1 MKKKYF
7 MKGTDDELQFN
18 DIIELDFVGEEDG
31 VTKHSHLEIEFL
43 PELVDQL
50 LEEEIIEVQETDE
63 EDEDLIDFGVEDK
76 QLLQDAIK
84 DIAELDER
92 IRTLESMV
100 KTLKTTVLSIQ
111 KTLKKK

>member
-50 LEEEIIEVQETDE
+50 LEEEVIEVR
-63 EDEDLIDFGVEDK
+63 EDEDDEELIDFEDAEK
-76 QLLQDAIK
+76 VLQDHEQMIEHLTERIEALEK
-84 DIAELDER
+84 DIKRLMK
-92 IRTLESMV
+92 S
-100 KTLKTTVLSIQ
+100 S
-111 KTLKKK
+111 KKK

>member
-7 MKGTDDELQFN
+7 MKETDDELQFN

-50 LEEEIIEVQETDE
+50 LEEGVIEVQETDE
-63 EDEDLIDFGVEDK
+63 EDEDLIDFEDAEK
-76 QLLQDAIK
+76 VLQDHEQMIEHLTERIEALEK
-84 DIAELDER
+84 DIKRLMK
-92 IRTLESMV
+92 S
-100 KTLKTTVLSIQ
+100 S
-111 KTLKKK
+111 KKK